1 MNDRQIKVLLIEDN
15 PGDVRL
21 IREML
26 KDFKDITVEIDCVD
40 RLDTGLKRLSKGSFD
55 AVLLDLGLPDSQG
68 LDTFIKVHSENPD
81 VAIVVMTGLEDE
93 ELAVKTVQKGAQ
105 DYLVKGQVDSKLLSR
120 ALRYAVER
128 KRAEKQIKASLRE
141 KEVLLQEVHHRVK
154 NNMQIISSLLRLQ
167 SRKIKGKRA
176 LQAFESSYNRVKSMV
191 LIHERLYQSRD
202 FARVDFAEYV
212 HGLTNHLFSLFHI
225 GPETVKLDI
234 NIKDISL
241 DLNTAIPCG
250 LIVNELVSNSLKH
263 AFPDDRKGKV
273 KIVMKSLNTNEIE
286 LTASD
291 NGIGIPEDLDFRE
304 TESLG
309 LHLVSILAEDQLR
322 GKIKLDKTKGTR
334 FEIKFKAK
342 Q

>member
-26 KDFKDITVEIDCVD
+26 KDVKVITVEIDCVD
-40 RLDTGLKRLSKGSFD
+40 RLDTGLKRLSKGSCD

-68 LDTFIKVHSENPD
+68 LDTFIKVYSKNPG

-93 ELAVKTVQKGAQ
+93 DLAVKTVQKGAQ

-128 KRAEKQIKASLRE
+128 KRAEERIKASLRE

-167 SRKIKGKRA
+167 SRKIKGKQA
-176 LQAFESSYNRVKSMV
+176 LQAFESSCNRVKSMV

-212 HGLTNHLFSLFHI
+212 HGLTNHLFSQYQMDQGI
-225 GPETVKLDI
+225 VKLDI
-234 NIKDISL
+234 DIKDIFL
-241 DLNTAIPCG
+241 DLNSAIPCG

-263 AFPDDRKGKV
+263 AFPDGRTGN
-273 KIVMKSLNTNEIE
+273 IRIIMKSLNKNEIE
-286 LTASD
+286 LIASD
-291 NGIGIPEDLDFRE
+291 NGVGLPEVVNIRDIK
-304 TESLG
+304 SLG
-309 LHLVSILAEDQLR
+309 LHLVAILADDQLC
-322 GKIKLDKTKGTR
+322 GEIKVDRMKGTR
-334 FEIKFKAK
+334 FQIRFKAK